1 MYLSMLF
8 VCSQK
13 SPVDIAIKA
22 AEKDSR
28 QNISFSPRKSLP
40 VFLRALMINRFLETF
55 AQRHPGMQV
64 KRRMSNKELL
74 TQHLLPFHV
83 MVSFSGLLVK
93 EWCLIYCSTIL
104 FFNVQRNFLP
114 FREIGKQVLI
124 ANPHPN
130 RCAAL
135 DLHHPLSTK
144 HFGRARTLVG
154 KASKG
159 TSFYFKSLCKTK
171 GSCSNHVMNVSKSTG
186 SVRTPN

>member
-64 KRRMSNKELL
+64 IVYFETEDVEQRTFDSA
-74 TQHLLPFHV
+74 
-83 MVSFSGLLVK
+83 SFALSCDGV
-93 EWCLIYCSTIL
+93 I
-104 FFNVQRNFLP
+104 
-114 FREIGKQVLI
+114 FRV
-124 ANPHPN
+124 
-130 RCAAL
+130 
-135 DLHHPLSTK
+135 
-144 HFGRARTLVG
+144 
-154 KASKG
+154 ASKG
-159 TSFYFKSLCKTK
+159 MMFNLLQYNFIF
-171 GSCSNHVMNVSKSTG
+171 
-186 SVRTPN
+186 